1 MVLLPRL
8 ATVAEL
14 DSHRVQLVSVVQAV
28 KEKYIQL
35 DVIAALPRLL
45 WARKQGFSIIK
56 VIFSLQPMMEMKN
69 EIVLD

>member
-28 KEKYIQL
+28 KEKHIQL
-35 DVIAALPRLL
+35 DVIAALSRLL

-56 VIFSLQPMMEMKN
+56 VDFFLQPMMEMKN

>member
-8 ATVAEL
+8 VTVAEL

-28 KEKYIQL
+28 KEKHIQL

-45 WARKQGFSIIK
+45 WAPKQRFSIIK
-56 VIFSLQPMMEMKN
+56 VHFSLQPMMEMKN
-69 EIVLD
+69 